1 VALAELNNRFYA
13 GKTSLETEELLA
25 CLEELE
31 AIEVRALHAYD
42 MFASDPAGQA
52 RNLARSLDEAA
63 TQMSEMP
70 RSTSTR
76 I

>member
-13 GKTSLETEELLA
+13 GKTSLET
-25 CLEELE
+25 EELE